1 MPGFNLGQIFQYGI
15 ISDAVFGMIDGMV
28 NKQAAMIAYID
39 DFYLMAWISIAVL
52 PLVLLL
58 QKPKGKVEVVHA
70 E

>member
-1 MPGFNLGQIFQYGI
+1 
-15 ISDAVFGMIDGMV
+15 
-28 NKQAAMIAYID
+28 
-39 DFYLMAWISIAVL
+39 MAWISIAVL